1 MRRLLKLSLIV
12 AVVLGLAVWWWMP
25 SKVERIP
32 LGNIDPSFQ
41 GWCVTDL
48 DGDGDAEILITYP
61 RRTTIL
67 MGLQKDNLEF
77 MDLHGFDSV
86 VLPSSENPHSL
97 LLPPAKAVPANKW
110 AVQVGEIERRSGGFG
125 AVPEG
130 QADRPCGLGRC

>member
-48 DGDGDAEILITYP
+48 DSDGDAEILITYP

-97 LLPPAKAVPANKW
+97 LLPPAKAVPAKINGQFKL
-110 AVQVGEIERRSGGFG
+110 ARLKGGQVVLEPFPKVKQIDH
-125 AVPEG
+125 VV
-130 QADRPCGLGRC
+130 